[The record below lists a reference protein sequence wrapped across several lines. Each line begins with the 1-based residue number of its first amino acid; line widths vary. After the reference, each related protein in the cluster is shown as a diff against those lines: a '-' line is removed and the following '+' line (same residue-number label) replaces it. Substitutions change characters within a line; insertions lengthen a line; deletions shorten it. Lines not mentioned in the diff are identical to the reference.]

1 MQFIK
6 YYRVS
11 TNTQA
16 KSGLGL
22 AAQVRD
28 IDLYLSNY
36 ATTPYEIIGEFTD
49 VVSGKQNDRPQLDEA
64 IKLAEDTGATLVVSK
79 LDRLSRRVSFIASTL
94 ENKKLNFLVVTMPN
108 ADKFQLHI
116 YAALAEQEREFISLR
131 TKQALAPLKGTGK
144 LGGVRPNQEASR
156 AVTKQIADDNA
167 KRVKPIISDLRK
179 AGRSFSYIA
188 EKLNEMGVAT
198 ANSGRWYDTTVRR
211 YALRN
216 IQ

>member
-6 YYRVS
+6 YFRVS
-11 TNTQA
+11 TSQQA

-22 AAQVRD
+22 QAQERD
-28 IDLYLSNY
+28 IDLYFKTY
-36 ATTPYEIIGEFTD
+36 AQEPYEVLSEFTD
-49 VVSGKQNDRPQLDEA
+49 VVSGKRDDRPELEKAVAQAEA
-64 IKLAEDTGATLVVSK
+64 TGATLIVAK

-94 ENKKLNFLVVTMPN
+94 ENKKLNFLVATMPT
-108 ADKFQLHI
+108 ATKFQLHI
-116 YAALAEQEREFISLR
+116 YAALAEEEREFISLR

-144 LGGVRPNQEASR
+144 YGGIRANQEASR

-167 KRVKPIISDLRK
+167 KRVKPIISDMRV

-198 ANSGRWYDTTVRR
+198 ANGGRWYDTTVRR

-216 IQ
+216 AQ

>member
-1 MQFIK
+1 MKFIK
-6 YYRVS
+6 YFRVS
-11 TNTQA
+11 TSQQA

-22 AAQVRD
+22 QAQERD
-28 IDLYLSNY
+28 IDLYFKTY
-36 ATTPYEIIGEFTD
+36 AQEPYEVLSEFTD
-49 VVSGKQNDRPQLDEA
+49 VISGKRDDRPELEKAVAQAEA
-64 IKLAEDTGATLVVSK
+64 TGATLIVSK

-94 ENKKLNFLVVTMPN
+94 ENKKLNFLVATMPT
-108 ADKFQLHI
+108 ATKFQLHI
-116 YAALAEQEREFISLR
+116 YAALAEEEREFISLR

-144 LGGVRPNQEASR
+144 LGGIRANQEASR

-167 KRVKPIISDLRK
+167 KRVKPIINDMRI

-198 ANSGRWYDTTVRR
+198 ANGGHWYDTTVRR

-216 IQ
+216 AQ

>member
-6 YYRVS
+6 YFRVS
-11 TNTQA
+11 TSQQA

-22 AAQVRD
+22 QAQERD
-28 IDLYLSNY
+28 IDLYFKTY
-36 ATTPYEIIGEFTD
+36 AQEPYEVLSEFTD
-49 VVSGKQNDRPQLDEA
+49 VVSGKRDDRPELEKAVAQAEA
-64 IKLAEDTGATLVVSK
+64 TGATLIVAK

-94 ENKKLNFLVVTMPN
+94 ENKKLNFLVATMPT
-108 ADKFQLHI
+108 ATKFQLHI
-116 YAALAEQEREFISLR
+116 YAALAEEEREFISLR

-144 LGGVRPNQEASR
+144 LGGIRASQEASR

-167 KRVKPIISDLRK
+167 KRVKPIISDMRV

-198 ANSGRWYDTTVRR
+198 ANGGRWYDTTVRR

-216 IQ
+216 AQ

>member
-6 YYRVS
+6 YFRVS
-11 TNTQA
+11 TSQQA

-22 AAQVRD
+22 QAQERD

-36 ATTPYEIIGEFTD
+36 ADEPYEVIGEFTD
-49 VVSGKQNDRPQLDEA
+49 VISGKRDERPELEKAVAQAEA
-64 IKLAEDTGATLVVSK
+64 TGATLIVSK

-94 ENKKLNFLVVTMPN
+94 ENKKLNFLVATMHT
-108 ADKFQLHI
+108 ATKFQLHI
-116 YAALAEQEREFISLR
+116 YAALAEEEREFISLR

-144 LGGVRPNQEASR
+144 LGGVRPNQGASR
-156 AVTKQIADDNA
+156 AITKQIADDNA
-167 KRVKPIISDLRK
+167 IRVKPIISDLRK

>member
-1 MQFIK
+1 MKFIK

-11 TNTQA
+11 TSQQA

-22 AAQVRD
+22 QAQERD
-28 IDLYLSNY
+28 IDLYLNNY
-36 ATTPYEIIGEFTD
+36 AEEPYELLGEFTD
-49 VVSGKQNDRPQLDEA
+49 VISGKRDDRPELEKAVAQAEA
-64 IKLAEDTGATLVVSK
+64 TGATLIVSK

-94 ENKKLNFLVVTMPN
+94 ENKKLSFLVATMPN

-144 LGGVRPNQEASR
+144 LGGVRPNQDASR
-156 AVTKQIADDNA
+156 AITKQIADDNA
-167 KRVKPIISDLRK
+167 IRVKPIINDMRV

-216 IQ
+216 AQ

>member
-6 YYRVS
+6 YFRVS
-11 TNTQA
+11 TSQQA

-22 AAQVRD
+22 QAQERD
-28 IDLYLSNY
+28 IDLYFKTY
-36 ATTPYEIIGEFTD
+36 AQEPYEILSEFTD
-49 VVSGKQNDRPQLDEA
+49 VVSGKRDDRPELEKAVAQAEA
-64 IKLAEDTGATLVVSK
+64 TGATLIVAK

-94 ENKKLNFLVVTMPN
+94 ENKKLNFLVATMPT
-108 ADKFQLHI
+108 ATKFQLHI
-116 YAALAEQEREFISLR
+116 YAALAEEEREFISLR

-144 LGGVRPNQEASR
+144 YGGIRANQEASR

-167 KRVKPIISDLRK
+167 KRVKPIINDMRI

-188 EKLNEMGVAT
+188 QKLNEMGVAT
-198 ANSGRWYDTTVRR
+198 ANGGRWYDTTVRR

-216 IQ
+216 AQ

>member
-28 IDLYLSNY
+28 IELYLSNY
-36 ATTPYEIIGEFTD
+36 ATTPYEVIGEFTD
-49 VVSGKQNDRPQLDEA
+49 VVSGKQNDRPQLDQA
-64 IKLAEDTGATLVVSK
+64 IKLAEDTSATLIVSK

-94 ENKKLNFLVVTMPN
+94 ENTKLNFLVATMPN

-144 LGGVRPNQEASR
+144 LGGIRANQEASR

-167 KRVKPIISDLRK
+167 KRVKPIISDMRV

-198 ANSGRWYDTTVRR
+198 ANGGSWYDTTVRR

-216 IQ
+216 AQ

>member
-6 YYRVS
+6 YFRVS
-11 TNTQA
+11 TSQQA

-22 AAQVRD
+22 QAQERD

-36 ATTPYEIIGEFTD
+36 ADEPYEVIGEFTD
-49 VVSGKQNDRPQLDEA
+49 VISGKRDERPELEKAVAQAEA
-64 IKLAEDTGATLVVSK
+64 TGATLIVAK

-94 ENKKLNFLVVTMPN
+94 ENKKLNFLVATMHT
-108 ADKFQLHI
+108 ATKFQLHI
-116 YAALAEQEREFISLR
+116 YAALAEEEREFISLR

-144 LGGVRPNQEASR
+144 LGGVRPNQGASR
-156 AVTKQIADDNA
+156 AITKQIADDNA
-167 KRVKPIISDLRK
+167 IRVKPIISDLRK